1 MTWRILLN
9 APETQSIR
17 KYQAEAT
24 PEGVREAA
32 AVTEV
37 AAAPWQWDHE
47 DNDHDKTGRQMDS
60 PASLTISL
68 MTRRAAQT
76 EPPNP

>member
-9 APETQSIR
+9 APRTQSIR
-17 KYQAEAT
+17 KYDAEAT

-47 DNDHDKTGRQMDS
+47 DSDHDKTGRQMDS
-60 PASLTISL
+60 PASLTISP
-68 MTRRAAQT
+68 MTCRAVQSVA
-76 EPPNP
+76 P